1 MRNLMIVTMAGAGA
15 WMAVQ
20 SSQAWAATL
29 FPAGGVGTSPMGA
42 LFFLPA
48 LLLGG
53 LAGALLGSLFA
64 PLR

>member
-20 SSQAWAATL
+20 SSQAWAGTL
-29 FPAGGVGTSPMGA
+29 FHVGTMGSEPMGA

-53 LAGALLGSLFA
+53 VAGALLGGLLA
-64 PLR
+64 PMR

>member
-1 MRNLMIVTMAGAGA
+1 MRNLIIVTMAGAGA

-20 SSQAWAATL
+20 SSQAWAGTL
-29 FPAGGVGTSPMGA
+29 FQVGAVGSQPMGA

-48 LLLGG
+48 LLVGG
-53 LAGALLGSLFA
+53 LAGALLGGLLA